1 MKHTHTLIYLYD
13 PLCGWCY
20 GASGAIGGF
29 ALDGWTVR
37 PMPTGLFAGHPGRR
51 LDPAMEAHIWEADQR
66 IAQMSGQVFSE
77 AYREQVLRDPT
88 MPFDAGPATVALT
101 AVAMR
106 DPQRERAAIGAVQRA
121 RWVEG
126 RDIADPSVLQAVTGV
141 ALDDPSLGQ
150 RTQERIERGQ
160 RLLHE
165 FGFGG
170 VPALI
175 VLRGSED
182 DEAALVERAIREGQ
196 PLSNRALFNG
206 TLARAA
212 EAALSASPAA

>member
-1 MKHTHTLIYLYD
+1 MNTLIYLYD

-20 GASGAIGGF
+20 GASRAIADF

-37 PMPTGLFAGHPGRR
+37 AIPTGLFAGQPGRR
-51 LDPAMEAHIWEADQR
+51 LDPSMEAHIWQADQR

-88 MPFDAGPATVALT
+88 MPFDSGPATVALS
-101 AVAMR
+101 AVEP
-106 DPQRERAAIGAVQRA
+106 DRERAALAAVQRA

-126 RDIADPSVLQAVTGV
+126 RDIADPALLQAIAGV
-141 ALDDPSLGQ
+141 SLDDPSLGQ
-150 RTQERIERGQ
+150 RAMERVERGQ
-160 RLLHE
+160 RLMHE

-175 VLRGSED
+175 ALAGTED
-182 DEAALVERAIREGQ
+182 DEAALVDRAIREGE
-196 PLSNRALFNG
+196 PVSNRSLFDGSLKEALSS
-206 TLARAA
+206 ARAT
-212 EAALSASPAA
+212 